1 MEALNT
7 LLNLYQFM
15 SLVSEELNHPI
26 EIESYVGHFNPKEVA
41 NISHHAD
48 RLLIHSYVQEPNR
61 IFPYIKKD

>member
-1 MEALNT
+1 MN
-7 LLNLYQFM
+7 
-15 SLVSEELNHPI
+15 LVSEELNHPI
-26 EIESYVGHFNPKEVA
+26 EIEGYVGHFNPKEVA